1 MASQTR
7 LKPTALTRL
16 AKRNPESW
24 SWPNTGKP
32 RIKQIAQDAGI
43 GRVTLHE
50 VKRGTR
56 VPSQNVQD
64 RLRDLAV
71 STGLTHAQAH
81 ELLFEPV
88 EVDEIY
94 SAQEAA

>member
-7 LKPTALTRL
+7 LKPTALTGL
-16 AKRNPESW
+16 AELNPQSW
-24 SWPNTGKP
+24 SWPRSGKP
-32 RIKQIAQDAGI
+32 HITQIAKDAGI

-50 VKRGTR
+50 VKRGNR

-71 STGLTHAQAH
+71 STGLTHSQAH
-81 ELLFEPV
+81 TLLFEPV
-88 EVDEIY
+88 EITEV
-94 SAQEAA
+94 AA

>member
-1 MASQTR
+1 MASQTQ
-7 LKPTALTRL
+7 LKPTALVRL
-16 AKRNPESW
+16 AERNPKSW

-32 RIKQIAQDAGI
+32 HITRIAKDAGI

-50 VKRGTR
+50 VKRGNR

-71 STGLTHAQAH
+71 STGLTHDQAR

-88 EVDEIY
+88 EID
-94 SAQEAA
+94 EAAA

>member
-7 LKPTALTRL
+7 LKPTGLTQL
-16 AKRNPESW
+16 AERNPTRW
-24 SWPNTGKP
+24 SWPKTGKP
-32 RIKQIAQDAGI
+32 RIKQIAEDAGI

-71 STGLTHAQAH
+71 STGVTHSYAH
-81 ELLFEPV
+81 KMLFEPV
-88 EVDEIY
+88 EIDEV
-94 SAQEAA
+94 AA

>member
-7 LKPTALTRL
+7 LKPTGL
-16 AKRNPESW
+16 AGLAQRNPKSW
-24 SWPNTGKP
+24 GWPKTGKP
-32 RIKQIAQDAGI
+32 HITRIAKDAGI

-71 STGLTHAQAH
+71 STGLTHDQAH
-81 ELLFEPV
+81 KLLFEPV
-88 EVDEIY
+88 EID
-94 SAQEAA
+94 EAAA

>member
-7 LKPTALTRL
+7 LKPTGLIGL
-16 AKRNPESW
+16 AERNPQSW
-24 SWPNTGKP
+24 SWPKTGKP
-32 RIKQIAQDAGI
+32 RIKSIAEDAGI

-64 RLRDLAV
+64 RLCDLAV
-71 STGLTHAQAH
+71 STGLTHDQARK
-81 ELLFEPV
+81 LLFEPV
-88 EVDEIY
+88 KINEV
-94 SAQEAA
+94 AA

>member
-7 LKPTALTRL
+7 LKPTALAQL
-16 AKRNPESW
+16 AERNPKSW
-24 SWPNTGKP
+24 TWPNTGKP

-50 VKRGTR
+50 VKRGKR

-71 STGLTHAQAH
+71 STGVSHAYAH
-81 ELLFEPV
+81 KMLFEVV
-88 EVDEIY
+88 EIAEV
-94 SAQEAA
+94 AA

>member
-7 LKPTALTRL
+7 LKPTALTWL
-16 AKRNPESW
+16 AERNPNSW

-32 RIKQIAQDAGI
+32 RIKRIAQDAGI

-50 VKRGTR
+50 VKRGNR
-56 VPSQNVQD
+56 VPSQNIQD

-71 STGLTHAQAH
+71 STGVTHAHAYRQ
-81 ELLFEPV
+81 LFEVV
-88 EVDEIY
+88 EID
-94 SAQEAA
+94 EAAA